1 MSNNKHILFQTS
13 FLRVQIKEWTILLLL
28 TLCAATVFGQKPKAA
43 NRNLKNYGYETDSE
57 GAIIKMPDKEKT
69 VYLIFSA
76 HDYGEG
82 GDTIRSALKKNN
94 VKASFFFTGDF
105 LRNESFVP
113 LIKRLKKDGHYIGS
127 HSDKHLL
134 YADWSKRDSLL
145 VTKEEFMIDMNHSLA
160 ALSMFGIKKAKW
172 YLPSYEWYNKEVVTW
187 CKERGLSVINFSP
200 GTGTN
205 ADYTTPDMKNYRS
218 SEALMNNLLKREQ
231 VSGLSG
237 NFILIHLGTDKKRI
251 DKFYNHLDELI
262 LELKKRGYSFK
273 RLR

>member
-1 MSNNKHILFQTS
+1 MLNNKHTLLQTAFFG
-13 FLRVQIKEWTILLLL
+13 FLIKGWAMLLLL
-28 TLCAATVFGQKPKAA
+28 TLCATTVFGQKPKTA
-43 NRNLKNYGYETDSE
+43 NKNLKNYSYETDSE
-57 GAIIKMPDKEKT
+57 GAIVKMSDKGKT

-82 GDTIRSALKKNN
+82 GNTIRSALKKNN

-105 LRNESFVP
+105 LRNETFVP
-113 LIKRLKKDGHYIGS
+113 LIKRFKKDGHYIGS

-160 ALSMFGIKKAKW
+160 ALSIFGVKKAKW
-172 YLPSYEWYNKEVVTW
+172 YLPSYEWYNKEVVSW
-187 CKERGLSVINFSP
+187 CKELGLTVINFTP

-218 SEALMNNLLKREQ
+218 SEMLMNNLLKREQ
-231 VSGLSG
+231 VSDLSG

>member
-1 MSNNKHILFQTS
+1 M
-13 FLRVQIKEWTILLLL
+13 LLLL
-28 TLCAATVFGQKPKAA
+28 SLGTTTVLAQKPKAA
-43 NRNLKNYGYETDSE
+43 NINLKKCSYETDSE

-82 GDTIRSALKKNN
+82 GNIIRSALKKNK
-94 VKASFFFTGDF
+94 VKANFFLTGDF
-105 LRNESFVP
+105 LRNETFLP
-113 LIKRLKKDGHYIGS
+113 LIKRLKIEGHYIGS

-160 ALSMFGIKKAKW
+160 ALSKFGIKNAKW

-187 CKERGLSVINFSP
+187 CKDLGLTVINFTP
-200 GTGTN
+200 HTGTN

-218 SEALMNNLLKREQ
+218 SEVLMNNLLKREQ
-231 VSGLSG
+231 TSGLSG
-237 NFILIHLGTDKKRI
+237 NFILIHLGTDKNRI

-273 RLR
+273 RLP